1 MYVKQLDSVFQTSCF
16 LVRSRFE
23 NMVRDHEKQNRD
35 VLLGEANLI
44 PKGSAMMADKPIL
57 QKKI

>member
-1 MYVKQLDSVFQTSCF
+1 
-16 LVRSRFE
+16 
-23 NMVRDHEKQNRD
+23 MVRDHEKQNRD